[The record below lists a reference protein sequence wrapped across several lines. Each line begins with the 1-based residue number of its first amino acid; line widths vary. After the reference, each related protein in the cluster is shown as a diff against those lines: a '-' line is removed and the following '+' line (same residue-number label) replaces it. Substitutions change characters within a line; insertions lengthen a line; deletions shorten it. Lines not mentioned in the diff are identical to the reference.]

1 MFGKKK
7 DSKFADGLFKT
18 LQEVFMFKTEN
29 GSYELGEVTDSAA
42 IIKFTLSNSYDW
54 SKLTDAARARLAG
67 EAPKDHEKVTLGTL
81 SVRII
86 KEGSNLALFT
96 KDMSFAIEKRFDVL
110 SKEENKILEVQAER
124 LLDMK
129 ILKKMASEAL
139 NLKGESA
146 SAIDLEKSGDREQGS
161 SEVSMRLVPAD
172 VVDLRVLVNSI
183 NVYLGDIDVSGL
195 DALTYAFAIYN
206 ANQVQENKRTDF
218 DGIEKWDTSNIK
230 SMLGVFAGCVN
241 FNKDISMWNTSNVT
255 DMSVMFASCKKF
267 NQDISSFDTS
277 KVETIKGMFYKCD
290 AFNQDI
296 SGLDTSKVKDMSY
309 TFYKARS
316 FDQDLSS
323 WNTESVKDDENMF
336 LECPN
341 MAVDKEHHPKLPS
354 EDFKMKYYRD
364 HVMTKSP
371 QQRRAEFKKRMA
383 LILCFVIVILV
394 FGLMNQPQA

>member
-42 IIKFTLSNSYDW
+42 IIKFTLANSYDW
-54 SKLTDAARARLAG
+54 NKLTDAAKARLAG

-81 SVRII
+81 TVKII
-86 KEGSNLALFT
+86 KEGDKLALFT

-110 SKEENKILEVQAER
+110 SKEETKILEVQAER

-129 ILKKMASEAL
+129 ILKKMAAEAL
-139 NLKGESA
+139 KLNNEGA
-146 SAIDLEKSGDREQGS
+146 SIALDKPSDQAQEISNIT
-161 SEVSMRLVPAD
+161 MRLVPAD

-267 NQDISSFDTS
+267 NQDISAFDTS

-309 TFYKARS
+309 AFYKARS

-323 WNTESVKDDENMF
+323 WNTQSVKDDENMF

-354 EDFKMKYYRD
+354 EDFKMKYYRE
-364 HVMTKSP
+364 HVMNKSP

>member
-42 IIKFTLSNSYDW
+42 IIKFTLANSYDW
-54 SKLTDAARARLAG
+54 NKLTDAAKARLAG

-81 SVRII
+81 TVKII
-86 KEGSNLALFT
+86 KEGDKLALFT

-110 SKEENKILEVQAER
+110 SKEETKILEVQAER

-129 ILKKMASEAL
+129 ILKKIAAEAL
-139 NLKGESA
+139 KLNNEGA
-146 SAIDLEKSGDREQGS
+146 SIALDKPSDHAQEISNIT
-161 SEVSMRLVPAD
+161 MRLVPAD

-267 NQDISSFDTS
+267 NQDISAFDTS

-309 TFYKARS
+309 AFYKARS

-323 WNTESVKDDENMF
+323 WNTQSVKDDENMF

-354 EDFKMKYYRD
+354 EDFKMKYYRE

>member
-42 IIKFTLSNSYDW
+42 IIKFTLANSYDW
-54 SKLTDAARARLAG
+54 NKLTDVAKARLAG

-81 SVRII
+81 TVKII
-86 KEGSNLALFT
+86 KEGDKLALFT

-110 SKEENKILEVQAER
+110 SKEETKILEVQAER

-129 ILKKMASEAL
+129 ILKKMAAEAL
-139 NLKGESA
+139 KLNNEGA
-146 SAIDLEKSGDREQGS
+146 SIALDKPSDHAQEISNIT
-161 SEVSMRLVPAD
+161 MRLVPAD

-267 NQDISSFDTS
+267 NQDISAFDTS

-309 TFYKARS
+309 AFYKARS

-323 WNTESVKDDENMF
+323 WNTQSVKDDENMF

-354 EDFKMKYYRD
+354 EDFKMKYYRE